1 MSSNQTSIKR
11 IRNADLEQPFAIIS
25 DIHSNLPALEAVL
38 EDIDRRNIKKVICLG
53 DIIGYG
59 PDPLECWQ
67 KVREHCSIIIR
78 GNHDQALGARE
89 MPNFHPRAQA
99 AIEWTR
105 ERMFDAPYGREIMKT
120 LINLP
125 RTGRVNG
132 FLFVHG
138 SPVAPTMEYL
148 LPADS
153 YDRERMA
160 KEFAKVPQ
168 NGIAF
173 NGHTH
178 IPGVIVR
185 GSPFLPPEALQNESL
200 EILGRQAIVNVG
212 SVGQPRDGNPKA
224 CYLTVETGGV
234 VCYHRVKYDVES
246 VCKRILA
253 IKELDPFLGQ
263 RLLAGY

>member
-1 MSSNQTSIKR
+1 MRS
-11 IRNADLEQPFAIIS
+11 ADLEAPFAIIS
-25 DIHSNLPALEAVL
+25 DIHANRPALEAVL
-38 EDIDRRNIKKVICLG
+38 EDIDRRNIQKVICLG

-59 PDPLECWQ
+59 PDPLDCWHL
-67 KVREHCSIIIR
+67 VRERCSIIIR
-78 GNHDQALGARE
+78 GNHDQALGARD
-89 MPNFHPRAQA
+89 MSNFHPRAQA

-105 ERMFDAPYGREIMKT
+105 ERLFDAPYGQEIMKT
-120 LINLP
+120 LISLP
-125 RTGRVNG
+125 RTGRVG
-132 FLFVHG
+132 GYLFVHG
-138 SPVAPTMEYL
+138 SPIAPTMEYL
-148 LPADS
+148 LPGDS

-160 KEFAKVPQ
+160 KEFAKVPR

-185 GSPFLPPEALQNESL
+185 GNPFLPPEALQNESM

-224 CYLTVETGGV
+224 CYLTVEMGGV

-246 VCKRILA
+246 VCKRIMD